1 MAMRGGIRILVFLWA
16 LTSACG
22 SDPHEP
28 VMGALELTIS
38 TTGRDLDQD
47 GYSVTVDTGS
57 ALAAPTN
64 GKVTIPDLDQ
74 GVHTVT
80 LAGLAGNC
88 ALTTPAPLEVTVPG
102 TAGAV
107 ANVEITCTAIYTLA
121 YRGETGLELTDAA
134 GTVLRTLVP
143 DGVPLAWSPD
153 GRLLAVVR
161 ARGDFA
167 QQIGIWLA
175 NLDDGSLT
183 QLADLGLLTHVPVGV
198 WSPDGGEL
206 LLETGLGG
214 NTCPAGLTRFPLDQS
229 SPPQGVYTVPPKVIC
244 GGDGGDRGQT
254 WPGWSPDGSQIVI
267 HDGILK
273 KTYVLNRDGTS
284 QRLLAEGVRPDWSPD
299 GSAIAYVA
307 PVADHRILRLIDPDG
322 SNDRPLTAPA
332 TNESDT
338 DPAWSPDGA
347 TVAFVRQGLAPDQSV
362 TSIHA
367 YVVDRDGTNERQV
380 AVLPVGSFHPTWSAD
395 GLHLAYSGGG
405 GTYAVNVDGSG
416 FRLVS
421 ASFTSPAQWRP

>member
-1 MAMRGGIRILVFLWA
+1 MTRRRRVRVVLFLWA

-22 SDPHEP
+22 TDPHEP

-38 TTGRDLDQD
+38 TTGHDLDPD
-47 GYSVTVDTGS
+47 GYSVTVDAGS
-57 ALAAPTN
+57 PLAVPTN
-64 GKVTIPDLDQ
+64 GSASIPDLAP

-80 LAGLAGNC
+80 LAGLTGNC

-102 TAGAV
+102 AAGAV
-107 ANVEITCTAIYTLA
+107 ANLEITCTAIYTLA
-121 YRGETGLELTDAA
+121 YRGESGLELTDAA

-183 QLADLGLLTHVPVGV
+183 QFADLGLLNHVDVGV
-198 WSPDGGEL
+198 WSPDGRDL
-206 LLETGLGG
+206 LIEVSLGG
-214 NTCPAGLTRFPLDQS
+214 NTCPGGLSLYPLDQS
-229 SPPQGVYTVPPKVIC
+229 SPPQSVYSITHTLIC
-244 GGDGGDRGQT
+244 AGDGGERGQS

-267 HDGILK
+267 HDGEQK
-273 KTYVLNRDGTS
+273 KTYVLSRDGAS
-284 QRLLAEGVRPDWSPD
+284 QRFLADGVRPDWSPD

-307 PVADHRILRLIDPDG
+307 PVAAHRTLRLIAPDG

-332 TNESDT
+332 TNETDT
-338 DPAWSPDGA
+338 DPAWSPDGS

-362 TSIHA
+362 TSVNA

-405 GTYAVNVDGSG
+405 GTYVVNVDGSG

-421 ASFTSPAQWRP
+421 TQFTAPAQWRP